1 MTSSSQTKSSTTI
14 PPFIR
19 RHMVMPIFLILVC
32 VGLYLYIG
40 TKELDS
46 IEQRAVSAS
55 NILSNVW
62 EHIQLAG
69 LATILVVVLAVTTG
83 IVVTRPALRRITP
96 IAVNI
101 GNIGQA
107 IPSIGLLVLIAILWT
122 TGFWAAILG
131 LLAYAFLPVLRNTMV
146 GLQQVDSSV
155 IESARGMGMSKM
167 ATLFRVELPL
177 AIPIMLAGIR
187 TALILAVGTATLAT
201 FINAGGMGDIINAG
215 ISTGRIDTTLVTG
228 AVLTAVLALTIDW
241 LAGIAEDIL
250 RPKGL

>member
-1 MTSSSQTKSSTTI
+1 MTTSSQSKSSSGI
-14 PPFIR
+14 PPFIQ
-19 RHMVMPIFLILVC
+19 RHAAMPLFLILVC
-32 VGLYLYIG
+32 VALYLYIG
-40 TKELDS
+40 TQDLDT
-46 IEQRAVSAS
+46 IEQRAISAGT
-55 NILSNVW
+55 IFTAVV

-69 LATILVVVLAVTTG
+69 LATLLVVLLAVTTG
-83 IVVTRPALRRITP
+83 ILVTRPALRRITP

-107 IPSIGLLVLIAILWT
+107 IPSIGLLVLIAIIVA
-122 TGFWAAILG
+122 TGFQSAVVALV
-131 LLAYAFLPVLRNTMV
+131 AYAFLPVLRNTMV

-167 ATLFRVELPL
+167 ATLFRIELPL
-177 AIPIMLAGIR
+177 AVPIMLAGIR

-215 ISTGRIDTTLVTG
+215 ISTGRNTTVVVG
-228 AVLTAVLALTIDW
+228 AILTAVLALTIDW

>member
-1 MTSSSQTKSSTTI
+1 MTSSSQTKGSTTI

-46 IEQRAVSAS
+46 IEQRAVSAG
-55 NILSNVW
+55 NIFSNVW

-83 IVVTRPALRRITP
+83 IVVTRPALQRITP
-96 IAVNI
+96 IAVNL

-167 ATLFRVELPL
+167 ATLFRIELPL

-241 LAGIAEDIL
+241 LAGIAEDVL

>member
-1 MTSSSQTKSSTTI
+1 MTSSAQTKDNATI

-19 RHMVMPIFLILVC
+19 RHMAMPIFLVLVC

-46 IEQRAVSAS
+46 IEQRAVSTGNIFS
-55 NILSNVW
+55 NIV

-69 LATILVVVLAVTTG
+69 LATVIVVVLAVTTG
-83 IVVTRPALRRITP
+83 ILVTRPALKRITP
-96 IAVNI
+96 VAVNI
-101 GNIGQA
+101 ANIGQA
-107 IPSIGLLVLIAILWT
+107 IPSIGLLVLFAVIWSS
-122 TGFWAAILG
+122 GFRYAVLALV
-131 LLAYAFLPVLRNTMV
+131 AYAFLPVLRNTMV
-146 GLQQVDSSV
+146 GLQQVDPSV
-155 IESARGMGMSKM
+155 VESARGMGMSKM
-167 ATLFRVELPL
+167 ATLLRIELPL
-177 AIPIMLAGIR
+177 AVPIMLAGIR

-215 ISTGRIDTTLVTG
+215 ISTGRYDTTLVTG

-241 LAGIAEDIL
+241 LAGIAEDVL

>member
-1 MTSSSQTKSSTTI
+1 MTSSGGKESSGAWA
-14 PPFIR
+14 FVQ
-19 RHMVMPIFLILVC
+19 RHAAMPVFLLLVC
-32 VGLYLYIG
+32 LGLYLYIG
-40 TKELDS
+40 SQELDD
-46 IEQRAVSAS
+46 IEQRAVNAG

-69 LATILVVVLAVTTG
+69 LATLIVVVLAVTAG
-83 IVVTRPALRRITP
+83 ILVTRPALRRITP

-101 GNIGQA
+101 ANIGQA
-107 IPSIGLLVLIAILWT
+107 IPSIGLLVLFAILWS
-122 TGFWAAILG
+122 TGFRYAVLALV
-131 LLAYAFLPVLRNTMV
+131 AYAFLPVLRNTMV
-146 GLQQVDSSV
+146 GLQQVDRSV

-167 ATLFRVELPL
+167 ATLFRIEIPL

-201 FINAGGMGDIINAG
+201 FIGAGGMGDIINAG
-215 ISTGRIDTTLVTG
+215 ISTGRYSTTLVVG

-241 LAGIAEDIL
+241 LAGIAEDVL

>member
-1 MTSSSQTKSSTTI
+1 MTSSAQTKGSTTI

-19 RHMVMPIFLILVC
+19 RHMTMPIFLVLVV

-46 IEQRAVSAS
+46 IEQRAVNVG
-55 NILSNVW
+55 NILSKVV

-83 IVVTRPALRRITP
+83 VLVTRPALKRITP
-96 IAVNI
+96 VAVNI
-101 GNIGQA
+101 ANIGQA
-107 IPSIGLLVLIAILWT
+107 IPSIGLLVLFAIIWT
-122 TGFWAAILG
+122 TGFRIAVLS

-215 ISTGRIDTTLVTG
+215 ISTGRIDTTLIVG
-228 AVLTAVLALTIDW
+228 AVLTAVLALTVDW